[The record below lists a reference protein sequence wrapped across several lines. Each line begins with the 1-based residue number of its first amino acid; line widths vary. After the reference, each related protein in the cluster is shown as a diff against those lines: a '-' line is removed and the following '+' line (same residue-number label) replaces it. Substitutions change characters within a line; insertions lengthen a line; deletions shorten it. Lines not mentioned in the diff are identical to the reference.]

1 MPGRTP
7 AQFGDPLYQMPS
19 SSQTRWISFENP
31 SGAPG
36 SGGRAN
42 RGAKGS
48 AYRPVAAGQTVV
60 LADFAGSGSI
70 RRIWFTL
77 RDRSPVALRSYVLR
91 IFWDGASTP
100 AVEVPFGDFFGA
112 ILGVAVPFES
122 ELFSN
127 PEGRSFNCMVPMPF
141 RRSLKMTFTNESAQE
156 LEQLY
161 YELDLV
167 VGEAHDD
174 DVLYFHSTWR
184 RERFTTLGEDFAI
197 LPKVRGRGRFL
208 GTHVGVLGHPQNR
221 GWFGEGEVKIYL
233 DGDADWPTLV
243 GTGTEDYIGTAYG
256 QGEYAH
262 RWQGSLIMDQHNQRW
277 AFYRHH
283 VPDPVWFQREA
294 RVTLQQ
300 LGGHLGQ
307 KVRRMLAKGVEIRP
321 VSVQGDGVFLGLLES
336 ERAFDDPE
344 LPEGWTN
351 MYRRDDVSAIALLY
365 LDRPEN
371 ELPRLASLP
380 ARTQAIEPP
389 EAPEAEPEP
398 E

>member
-7 AQFGDPLYQMPS
+7 AQFGDPLYHMPS

-60 LADFAGSGSI
+60 LADFEGSGSI

-167 VGEAHDD
+167 VGEA
-174 DVLYFHSTWR
+174 DVGLSQGFAQLPLDGA
-184 RERFTTLGEDFAI
+184 LGGAV
-197 LPKVRGRGRFL
+197 L
-208 GTHVGVLGHPQNR
+208 VGGHPVDD
-221 GWFGEGEVKIYL
+221 GL
-233 DGDADWPTLV
+233 DGLGAFVAHDSVLPSTRSRRPHPD
-243 GTGTEDYIGTAYG
+243 D
-256 QGEYAH
+256 GEPLTPRVP
-262 RWQGSLIMDQHNQRW
+262 RWVHD
-277 AFYRHH
+277 
-283 VPDPVWFQREA
+283 
-294 RVTLQQ
+294 
-300 LGGHLGQ
+300 
-307 KVRRMLAKGVEIRP
+307 
-321 VSVQGDGVFLGLLES
+321 
-336 ERAFDDPE
+336 
-344 LPEGWTN
+344 
-351 MYRRDDVSAIALLY
+351 
-365 LDRPEN
+365 
-371 ELPRLASLP
+371 
-380 ARTQAIEPP
+380 
-389 EAPEAEPEP
+389 
-398 E
+398 